1 MRTVGISHKTRYWQH
16 YCFSNPPAGHR
27 YVRMVDIPW
36 HMAGIRTEA
45 LAHTK
50 LFLPF
55 RKADIYHTYNS
66 VVANARPWV
75 IEVESYI
82 PRYETMSPNNPLYKW
97 AIERLAG
104 KYCKALIFTSQ
115 NTMELNRLK
124 LVEAGVDE
132 RKMHVVYR
140 AVEQFQPAERTGDKF
155 RILFAGN
162 GFYRKGG
169 IELLKA
175 FKLLDR
181 KDVSLEI
188 ISGLAVDW
196 GITATREEIQ
206 WTERTIAD
214 DPRITLHRQLP
225 HDQVIEHM
233 RRADV
238 FVATTFAD
246 PFNNTVLEAMGTG
259 LPIISS
265 DVDAVPEMVQ
275 HDVNGWLL
283 PVLERKSEEI
293 AEDIAG
299 RLRRL
304 MDDTSLR
311 LTMGAANSGIIN
323 ERFTL
328 NIRNAALGPIYDE
341 ALGELPLRGARSE
354 VPRA

>member
-1 MRTVGISHKTRYWQH
+1 MRTIGISHKTRYWQH

-27 YVRMVDIPW
+27 YVRMLDIPW
-36 HMAGIRTEA
+36 HMAGIRTEF

-50 LFLPF
+50 FFLPF

-75 IEVESYI
+75 IEVESYL
-82 PRYETMSPNNPLYKW
+82 PRFEGMRTDHPAYKW
-97 AIERLAG
+97 ALRKLASDH
-104 KYCKALIFTSQ
+104 CKALIFTSR
-115 NTMELNRLK
+115 NTMEMNRHK

-140 AVEQFQPAERTGDKF
+140 AVEKYAPAQRSRDHF

-206 WTERTIAD
+206 WTERTIAE
-214 DPRITLHRQLP
+214 DPRITLHRHLP
-225 HDQVIEHM
+225 HEQVIEHM
-233 RRADV
+233 RLADV

-246 PFNNTVLEAMGTG
+246 PFNNTVLEAMATA

-265 DVDAVPEMVQ
+265 DAGALPELVQ
-275 HDVNGWLL
+275 PDVNGWIL

-293 AEDIAG
+293 AEDLAAHLHRLMNDEAL
-299 RLRRL
+299 RLR
-304 MDDTSLR
+304 
-311 LTMGAANSGIIN
+311 MGAANAPIIDA
-323 ERFTL
+323 RFNL
-328 NIRNAALGPIYDE
+328 SIRNAALSRIYDE
-341 ALGELPLRGARSE
+341 ALGGLLVSGTNVDLPKA
-354 VPRA
+354 